1 MEKYTKVAVV
11 VVLCILAASAGFLV
25 STLPYLAGPTD
36 YSQQKGYPIPPGE
49 GGGFALPPEPPM
61 AMAMPMSMPMPTP
74 VPRAAPESL
83 MPKYAEKT
91 VSVETSE
98 SRYADADTDTERK
111 IIQRASLRIEVKD
124 FQSSSDAVI
133 DIVERSN
140 GFISDSHSYV
150 TDTGRKRGSITIR
163 IPADRFIAVINEIEC
178 VGDVKSKDT
187 SGEDVTEEY
196 IDLTARLNNSE
207 RQEQRLLEILDMANN
222 TKEVLEVEREVWRVR
237 TEIERLTGRIKYLEN
252 RVELATISVSLYEPE
267 PITHSWGIRDAI
279 RSAFG
284 GFVSVVRGLIIF
296 VGYALPILILVGFG
310 WLVKSKLM
318 PRLRR
323 KKE

>member
-1 MEKYTKVAVV
+1 MEKYTKIAVV
-11 VVLCILAASAGFLV
+11 VVLCVLAASAGFLV

-36 YSQQKGYPIPPGE
+36 HSQRNRYPTE
-49 GGGFALPPEPPM
+49 EEDRFALPPEP
-61 AMAMPMSMPMPTP
+61 PMSMPMPTP

-83 MPKYAEKT
+83 MSKYAEKT
-91 VSVETSE
+91 MSVGTPE
-98 SRYADADTDTERK
+98 SQYADTDTERK

-150 TDTGRKRGSITIR
+150 TDTGRKRGSTTIR

-222 TKEVLEVEREVWRVR
+222 TKEVLEVEREIWRVR

-279 RSAFG
+279 RSAFEC
-284 GFVSVVRGLIIF
+284 FVSVIRGLIIL
-296 VGYALPILILVGFG
+296 VGYALPILILVGLG
-310 WLVKSKLM
+310 WLVKTKLM

-323 KKE
+323 KRDGK

>member
-11 VVLCILAASAGFLV
+11 IVLCVLAASAGFLV

-36 YSQQKGYPIPPGE
+36 YSQPKPYPVYPEMGIE
-49 GGGFALPPEPPM
+49 ETAMGGGKGFPVPAV
-61 AMAMPMSMPMPTP
+61 APTP
-74 VPRAAPESL
+74 AP
-83 MPKYAEKT
+83 AGRG
-91 VSVETSE
+91 TSE
-98 SRYADADTDTERK
+98 SQYTDADTERK

-163 IPADRFIAVINEIEC
+163 IPADRFIAVIDEIEC
-178 VGDVKSKDT
+178 VGNVKSKDT

-196 IDLTARLNNSE
+196 IDLKARLNNSE
-207 RQEQRLLEILDMANN
+207 RQEQRLLEILDMAKEV
-222 TKEVLEVEREVWRVR
+222 KEVLEVEREVWRVR

-252 RVELATISVSLYEPE
+252 RVELATITVSLYEPE

-284 GFVSVVRGLIIF
+284 GFVSVIRGLIIL
-296 VGYALPILILVGFG
+296 VGYALPILILVGSG
-310 WLVKSKLM
+310 WLVKTKLM
-318 PRLRR
+318 PRLGKKR
-323 KKE
+323 KGKRENN

>member
-1 MEKYTKVAVV
+1 MGNKTKMEKYTKVAVV

-25 STLPYLAGPTD
+25 ASLPPGSKGPTD
-36 YSQQKGYPIPPGE
+36 YSQQKGYPMGV

-61 AMAMPMSMPMPTP
+61 P
-74 VPRAAPESL
+74 VPRPAPEAAMSRE
-83 MPKYAEKT
+83 YAEKT
-91 VSVETSE
+91 VSVGTLE
-98 SRYADADTDTERK
+98 SRYTDADTERK

-222 TKEVLEVEREVWRVR
+222 TKEVLEVEREIWRVR

-284 GFVSVVRGLIIF
+284 GFVSVIRGLIIF

-318 PRLRR
+318 PRLR
-323 KKE
+323 KEREGKVKR

>member
-11 VVLCILAASAGFLV
+11 IVLCILAASAGFLV
-25 STLPYLAGPTD
+25 STLPYLAGPND
-36 YSQQKGYPIPPGE
+36 YSQQKGYPIPLGE

-61 AMAMPMSMPMPTP
+61 PTP
-74 VPRAAPESL
+74 VPRAAPGSL
-83 MPKYAEKT
+83 MPKYTEKT
-91 VSVETSE
+91 VSVGTSE
-98 SRYADADTDTERK
+98 SQYTDADTERK
-111 IIQRASLRIEVKD
+111 IIQRASLSIEVKD

-163 IPADRFIAVINEIEC
+163 IPADRFIAVIDEIEC
-178 VGDVKSKDT
+178 VGNVKSKDT

-196 IDLTARLNNSE
+196 IDLKARLNNSE
-207 RQEQRLLEILDMANN
+207 RQEQRLLEILDMAKEV
-222 TKEVLEVEREVWRVR
+222 KEVLEVEREVWRVR
-237 TEIERLTGRIKYLEN
+237 SEIERLTGRIKYLEN
-252 RVELATISVSLYEPE
+252 RVELATITVSLYEPE

-284 GFVSVVRGLIIF
+284 GFVSVIRGLIIL
-296 VGYALPILILVGFG
+296 VGYALPILILVGVG
-310 WLVKSKLM
+310 WLVKTKLM
-318 PRLRR
+318 PRLGKKR
-323 KKE
+323 KGKRENN

>member
-11 VVLCILAASAGFLV
+11 VVLCVLAASAGFMV

-36 YSQQKGYPIPPGE
+36 YSQQKGYPMEE
-49 GGGFALPPEPPM
+49 GGGFALPPGLPM
-61 AMAMPMSMPMPTP
+61 PMPMPTP
-74 VPRAAPESL
+74 VPRAAPEAA

-91 VSVETSE
+91 VSVGTSE
-98 SRYADADTDTERK
+98 SQYTDADTERK

-140 GFISDSHSYV
+140 GSISDSHSYV

-163 IPADRFIAVINEIEC
+163 IPADRFIAVINEIAC

-187 SGEDVTEEY
+187 SGKDVTEEY
-196 IDLTARLNNSE
+196 IDLKARLNNSE
-207 RQEQRLLEILDMANN
+207 RQEQRLLEILDMA
-222 TKEVLEVEREVWRVR
+222 KEVKEVIEVEREVWRVR

-252 RVELATISVSLYEPE
+252 RVELATITVSLYEPE

-284 GFVSVVRGLIIF
+284 GFVSVVRGLIIL
-296 VGYALPILILVGFG
+296 VGYALPILILVGVG
-310 WLVKSKLM
+310 WLVKTKLM

-323 KKE
+323 KNESK

>member
-1 MEKYTKVAVV
+1 
-11 VVLCILAASAGFLV
+11 
-25 STLPYLAGPTD
+25 
-36 YSQQKGYPIPPGE
+36 
-49 GGGFALPPEPPM
+49 
-61 AMAMPMSMPMPTP
+61 MS
-74 VPRAAPESL
+74 VG
-83 MPKYAEKT
+83 
-91 VSVETSE
+91 TSE
-98 SRYADADTDTERK
+98 SRYTDADTERK
-111 IIQRASLRIEVKD
+111 IIQHASLRIEVKD

-133 DIVERSN
+133 DIVERLN

-163 IPADRFIAVINEIEC
+163 IPADRFIAVIDEIAC
-178 VGDVKSKDT
+178 VGNVKSKDT

-207 RQEQRLLEILDMANN
+207 RQEQRLLEILDMAKEV
-222 TKEVLEVEREVWRVR
+222 KEVLEVEREVWRVR

-279 RSAFG
+279 HSAFE
-284 GFVSVVRGLIIF
+284 GFVSVIRGLIIL

-310 WLVKSKLM
+310 WLVKTKLM

-323 KKE
+323 KNESK

>member
-1 MEKYTKVAVV
+1 
-11 VVLCILAASAGFLV
+11 
-25 STLPYLAGPTD
+25 
-36 YSQQKGYPIPPGE
+36 
-49 GGGFALPPEPPM
+49 
-61 AMAMPMSMPMPTP
+61 
-74 VPRAAPESL
+74 
-83 MPKYAEKT
+83 
-91 VSVETSE
+91 
-98 SRYADADTDTERK
+98 
-111 IIQRASLRIEVKD
+111 
-124 FQSSSDAVI
+124 
-133 DIVERSN
+133 
-140 GFISDSHSYV
+140 
-150 TDTGRKRGSITIR
+150 
-163 IPADRFIAVINEIEC
+163 
-178 VGDVKSKDT
+178 
-187 SGEDVTEEY
+187 
-196 IDLTARLNNSE
+196 LTARLNNSE

-284 GFVSVVRGLIIF
+284 GFVSVIRGLIIL
-296 VGYALPILILVGFG
+296 VGYALPILILAGFG